1 MVDFG
6 QVGTANL
13 WKSGPLFSTGTKEA
27 ALMLER
33 LRLNPPSSGARTW
46 RRCSGEFAAAAS
58 NRVEPALSTGFA
70 DRPGLR
76 STGPTGPIHNARRG
90 LTQKCVEGRTR

>member
-27 ALMLER
+27 ELMLEG

-46 RRCSGEFAAAAS
+46 RRCSGEFAAAGS
-58 NRVEPALSTGFA
+58 NRVEPGLSTGFA
-70 DRPGLR
+70 ERPGLR
-76 STGPTGPIHNARRG
+76 STGPTGPIHNAWRG
-90 LTQKCVEGRTR
+90 LAKKGVVG